1 MMSDNQ
7 KLVEENDDLK
17 LKLKLVRFPVR
28 RSALP
33 GAHQRGSFEPPMR
46 STADVLGADRNA

>member
-1 MMSDNQ
+1 MSDNQ

-28 RSALP
+28 HSALP